1 LNTTWYIAKRIAF
14 NKQKTFSRF
23 IIRLSVAATAISVAA
38 MIITICF
45 VNGFQKAVSEKVF
58 NFWGNIRVQHLALDK
73 SLIAEESVIERN
85 DTVENT
91 LKNNSAIA
99 YFQPFATKSAVLKK
113 GQEIE
118 GVLLKGID
126 KTYDSLQLKKFIV
139 KGRWLH
145 FNDSSYSKEII
156 LSEAIAN
163 ELNLNLNDT
172 ATLFFISPNNQS
184 TYRKVL
190 IAAIYKTGIE
200 EYDKLFAITDLKLL
214 QRVSNLNAN
223 KIGGYEIMLKHNN
236 NGEDTT
242 VSKQLNA
249 MLPTVWGSRSIREVY
264 PNIFDWLEILNNNR
278 AIIFIVMSIVAI
290 INLITCLLIL
300 VLERTRMIG
309 ILKSVGITDNALQKL
324 FLYYAGLIALKGTSI
339 GVLIGLGICILQQ
352 TTGIITLNEANYYI
366 SYAPV
371 QIIWWQ
377 VGSIVLAT
385 IIVCITALIL
395 PALIVTTIKP
405 VKAIQF
411 R

>member
-1 LNTTWYIAKRIAF
+1 MNTTWYIAKRIAF

>member
-1 LNTTWYIAKRIAF
+1 MNTTWYIAKRIAF

-190 IAAIYKTGIE
+190 ITAIYKTGIE

-214 QRVSNLNAN
+214 QRVSNLTSNE
-223 KIGGYEIMLKHNN
+223 IGGYEIMLKHNN

-249 MLPTVWGSRSIREVY
+249 ALPTVWGSRSIREVY

-278 AIIFIVMSIVAI
+278 AIIFIVMSIVAV

-352 TTGIITLNEANYYI
+352 TTGIIT
-366 SYAPV
+366 
-371 QIIWWQ
+371 
-377 VGSIVLAT
+377 
-385 IIVCITALIL
+385 
-395 PALIVTTIKP
+395 
-405 VKAIQF
+405 
-411 R
+411 

>member
-1 LNTTWYIAKRIAF
+1 MNTTWYIANRIAF

-38 MIITICF
+38 MIVTICF

-73 SLIAEESVIERN
+73 ALIAEEAVIERS
-85 DTVENT
+85 DTVENIIKSNT
-91 LKNNSAIA
+91 SVAHI
-99 YFQPFATKSAVLKK
+99 QPFATKSAVIKK
-113 GQEIE
+113 EQQIE

-126 KTYDSLQLKKFIV
+126 TTYDSIAIKKFIV
-139 KGRWLH
+139 AGRWLH
-145 FNDSSYSKEII
+145 FTDSSYSKEII
-156 LSEAIAN
+156 LSQAIAN
-163 ELNLNLNDT
+163 ELNLKLNDT

-190 IAAIYKTGIE
+190 IAGIYKTGIE

-214 QRVSNLNAN
+214 QRVGNLQPNE
-223 KIGGYEIMLKHNN
+223 IGGYEITLKQHN
-236 NGEDTT
+236 NGEDTI
-242 VSKQLNA
+242 VSRQLNEA
-249 MLPTVWGSRSIREVY
+249 LPTVWGSKSIREVY
-264 PNIFDWLEILNNNR
+264 PNIFDWLGILDNNR
-278 AIIFIVMSIVAI
+278 TIIFIVMGIVAV

-309 ILKSVGITDNALQKL
+309 VLKSVGMTDNSLQQL
-324 FLYYAGLIALKGTSI
+324 FLYYSGFIALKGTAI
-339 GVLIGLGICILQQ
+339 GTFIGLGICILQQ
-352 TTGIITLNEANYYI
+352 DTSFITLDEANYYI
-366 SYAPV
+366 AVAPV

-377 VGSIVLAT
+377 VGLIVSAT
-385 IIVCITALIL
+385 VVICVLSLIL
-395 PALIVTTIKP
+395 PALLVTTIKP